1 MGNKR
6 GRKPKKE
13 ADKVKI
19 MQAYLTEREQKAIA
33 KKFGNLTKAARER
46 LLPECA

>member
-1 MGNKR
+1 MATR
-6 GRKPKKE
+6 GRKRKKE

-19 MQAYLTEREQKAIA
+19 MQAYLTQREQEKI
-33 KKFGNLTKAARER
+33 KKHFGTLTKAARER